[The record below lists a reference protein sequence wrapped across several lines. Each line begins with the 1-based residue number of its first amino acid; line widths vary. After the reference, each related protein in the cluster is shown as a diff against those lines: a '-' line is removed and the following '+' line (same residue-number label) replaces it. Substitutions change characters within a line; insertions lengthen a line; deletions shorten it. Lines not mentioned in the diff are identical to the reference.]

1 MTSADRQSATC
12 PRTGVSALRWF
23 ILCSHQV
30 KTFQQ
35 GPPLWQEAGARWSCI
50 LWEGASMSANTGAAL
65 CLWCCCPPS
74 HPRHG
79 SDNFPT
85 SELATVLRHHTSRL
99 LVHQQKETEA
109 FLRLLFRFFLSLSL
123 SPRDKR
129 ENLKI
134 KSKMVADN
142 IVVLADSS

>member
-1 MTSADRQSATC
+1 MGRSICLARQLTHRGSFM
-12 PRTGVSALRWF
+12 PVVLLSSF
-23 ILCSHQV
+23 
-30 KTFQQ
+30 
-35 GPPLWQEAGARWSCI
+35 
-50 LWEGASMSANTGAAL
+50 
-65 CLWCCCPPS
+65 PS
-74 HPRHG
+74 KAC